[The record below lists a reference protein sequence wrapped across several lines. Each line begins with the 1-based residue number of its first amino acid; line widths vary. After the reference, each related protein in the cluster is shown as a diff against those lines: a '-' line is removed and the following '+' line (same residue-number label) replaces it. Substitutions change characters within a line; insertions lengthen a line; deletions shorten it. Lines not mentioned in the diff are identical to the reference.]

1 MKQRILNALAA
12 MKRRILNALSLIVI
26 VAVGVLASRF
36 YDKPLTIAPDS
47 DTPAPDV
54 NYLGIVEI
62 LFEPEG
68 VPERSLP
75 GRIAIALEIPER
87 TPPPGGFLADLLEV
101 YRWSRQYYLPIKCG
115 DDYPPNLCQYGQTE
129 IYLVGRSKMQVI
141 GGMADVYALRY
152 VMILDQQQID
162 NLFAGGVAE
171 LMEGPQDL
179 VDFHLQVAQTTQ
191 GTGGGFAA
199 IEGLQI
205 FPGIPPR

>member
-1 MKQRILNALAA
+1 
-12 MKRRILNALSLIVI
+12 MKRRILNIVALLVI
-26 VAVGVLASRF
+26 VAVGFLASRS

-47 DTPAPDV
+47 DTPAPEV

-129 IYLVGRSKMQVI
+129 IYLVSRTEFPVI
-141 GGMADVYALRY
+141 GGMADVYAIRY
-152 VMILDQQQID
+152 VLFLDQEQID
-162 NLFAGGVAE
+162 NLFASGVAE
-171 LMEGPQDL
+171 LMESPQDL
-179 VDFHLQVAQTTQ
+179 VDFHLQVAQNTQ
-191 GTGGGFAA
+191 GTGGNFVAP
-199 IEGLQI
+199 EGLQI
-205 FPGIPPR
+205 FPGIPLR